1 MDTDIVR
8 AIIQKECYGFNIF
21 AGVRLGEIQQ
31 TENPKSYW
39 CAGEWN
45 IFSRGALPNALGQNS
60 TWQSSPLFLRHDKKE
75 WSLEQK
81 TSKLI
86 DLPDVATSKVL
97 FIGTSSSTVIVDYV
111 TRFSSLSALVKTV
124 APILSLKNDKTLTS
138 LSRAPDVQQIQ
149 EACAFIIRKEQVSIA
164 SDFRWNRMEFLRKAK
179 VEK

>member
-1 MDTDIVR
+1 MTR
-8 AIIQKECYGFNIF
+8 RNG
-21 AGVRLGEIQQ
+21 L
-31 TENPKSYW
+31 
-39 CAGEWN
+39 
-45 IFSRGALPNALGQNS
+45 
-60 TWQSSPLFLRHDKKE
+60 
-75 WSLEQK
+75 WSKK

-97 FIGTSSSTVIVDYV
+97 FNGTSSSTVIVDYDV

-149 EACAFIIRKEQVSIA
+149 EACAFIIREEQVSIA